1 MLYLND
7 EQYNLLFKELKLD
20 EGYRLKVYKDAKNIK
35 TVGIGFNIQAHDTTP
50 IIGRKLTRVGEKIND
65 SECLKLFKYSLESV
79 ALDPLDKYL
88 PVLTKQLDS
97 VRLRALINL
106 CFNMGWGTLSDFKQ
120 TLNYLQAKNYSMV
133 SKCLK
138 SSLWYKQV
146 ASRGDRIAYMMEC
159 GKSHPYYEK
168 SN

>member
-7 EQYNLLFKELKLD
+7 EQCDILFKELKLD
-20 EGYRLKVYKDAKNIK
+20 EGYRLKVYKDSKGIK
-35 TVGIGFNIQAHDTTP
+35 TVGVGFNIQAHDTLP

-79 ALDPLDKYL
+79 ALEPLDLHL
-88 PVLTKQLDS
+88 PVLTKQLDQ

-106 CFNMGWGTLSDFKQ
+106 CFNMGWGTLSQFKQ
-120 TLNYLQAKNYSMV
+120 TLSHLQAKNYSMV
-133 SKCLK
+133 RECLK
-138 SSLWYKQV
+138 NSLWYKQV
-146 ASRGDRIAYMMEC
+146 ASRGDRIVYMMEC
-159 GKSHPYYEK
+159 GKPHPYYER